1 MTREE
6 FLERLNDNIFAD
18 EIMPIFD
25 FFECHLYEDTMMDL
39 NSIIAIRDNINNNDI
54 KSKISCLRKA
64 LYQNIRGLLL
74 SYCISLFQ
82 NVQQFIRMVNS
93 EDFNKLKQKWKKVL
107 LSYINLS
114 RLIVDDD
121 KIQRALSDQDATIKI
136 ILCVSTIHIENDDVR
151 VNKEVANI
159 QDIINQNPNDAFLV
173 IPIHGCSFEM
183 FENQIKRYNITHIHI
198 AGHSSTSK
206 IEFSDNG
213 VTYKKLQNHI
223 EKLNRHFELLF
234 LNCCFSFEYIKEL
247 PFPYSDKSICHETE
261 LNGTTAYDASDIF
274 YTHMF
279 QGNSIDEAWT
289 MVQNSIEDNLYHVLH
304 P

>member
-1 MTREE
+1 MNRV
-6 FLERLNDNIFAD
+6 
-18 EIMPIFD
+18 
-25 FFECHLYEDTMMDL
+25 
-39 NSIIAIRDNINNNDI
+39 DI
-54 KSKISCLRKA
+54 KKSISCLRKK
-64 LYQNIRGLLL
+64 LFSNIRGLLL

-82 NVQQFIRMVNS
+82 NVQQFEKMCDTADI
-93 EDFNKLKQKWKKVL
+93 DKLKKKWKKVL

-121 KIQRALSDQDATIKI
+121 KIQRALSEQDANIKI

-159 QDIINQNPNDAFLV
+159 QETINQNPNEAFLV

-183 FENQIKRYNITHIHI
+183 FEKQIKRHRNITHIHI

-213 VTYKKLQNHI
+213 VTYKKLKNHL

-234 LNCCFSFEYIKEL
+234 LNSCFSFEYLKEQ
-247 PFPYSDKSICHETE
+247 PFPYADKSICHETE

-274 YTHMF
+274 YNHLF
-279 QGNSIDEAWT
+279 QGSSIDEAWT
-289 MVQNSIEDNLYHVLH
+289 LVQNSIEDNLYRVLH
-304 P
+304 S